1 MLSASPGKI
10 RRARPSDLP
19 ELLAMMGAFNR
30 EDRVAWRRQRVL
42 PAVRTLLRDPR
53 LGRVIV
59 IEPRR
64 GGELAGYA
72 VATFGYDL
80 EYAGRDAFLTELFVR
95 PRHRGAGH
103 GRRLLERVI
112 AIMRDGGAAAIHLA
126 VWPNNRT
133 ARRLYET
140 SGFAPI
146 PRLVLSKRLR
156 GRRGGR

>member
-1 MLSASPGKI
+1 
-10 RRARPSDLP
+10 
-19 ELLAMMGAFNR
+19 
-30 EDRVAWRRQRVL
+30 
-42 PAVRTLLRDPR
+42 
-53 LGRVIV
+53 VIV